1 MCHYLLLVHLFLLKL
16 FSIDLLIFSD
26 CAQNDCSFDDLEYT
40 QSLMLFITVI
50 IITLLTN
57 QAVFDNISLVK
68 IEARCMLALFLC
80 FYCLP
85 PPPRF

>member
-16 FSIDLLIFSD
+16 FLIDLLISSD
-26 CAQNDCSFDDLEYT
+26 CAQNDCSFDDFEYT

-50 IITLLTN
+50 IIALLTN

-68 IEARCMLALFLC
+68 IQARRMLALFLC
-80 FYCLP
+80 FYCVP

>member
-16 FSIDLLIFSD
+16 FLIDLLISSD
-26 CAQNDCSFDDLEYT
+26 CAQNDFEYT

-50 IITLLTN
+50 IIALLTN

-68 IEARCMLALFLC
+68 IEARRMLALFLC
-80 FYCLP
+80 FYCVP